1 MPGSWKE
8 ITIEIQRQDHQRD
21 YKIAG
26 KTVIVKTVR
35 GMKEA
40 PLSGLTPLYLAKML
54 LRELSVQDT
63 AASGGISG
71 RLSITLS
78 TKPKSLAVS
87 AVIK

>member
-8 ITIEIQRQDHQRD
+8 ITIEYNGKIINGD

-40 PLSGLTPLYLAKML
+40 PLSGPTPLYWQKCFMYLAKML
-54 LRELSVQDT
+54 CAKWRVREGPD
-63 AASGGISG
+63 G
-71 RLSITLS
+71 R
-78 TKPKSLAVS
+78 AG
-87 AVIK
+87 

>member
-8 ITIEIQRQDHQRD
+8 ITIEYNGKTINGD

-40 PLSGLTPLYLAKML
+40 PLSGRTPLYLAKML
-54 LRELSVQDT
+54 LREL
-63 AASGGISG
+63 AREG
-71 RLSITLS
+71 R
-78 TKPKSLAVS
+78 A
-87 AVIK
+87 